1 MLSVSTSLGLAR
13 PHIVA
18 ELSQD
23 SLVAGAHSTA
33 GVLGLLP
40 DLQTAAE
47 ALAPYLSQTLYVR
60 KYAPWLNTTVIY
72 STSQSFVIK
81 AQRQRACG

>member
-60 KYAPWLNTTVIY
+60 KYAPWLNTN